1 MKSVVEEIT
10 KLRRGL
16 LTPFEQEISGR
27 YRLTVQEKDKTQ
39 TAYFFSCPIRNLNRK
54 PVELRFDNS
63 EDRSIFRGSNC
74 EISISDKI
82 MFRNSNGSCQV
93 SFPLGITKRTNTSIS
108 YEHMTVFPTFNGLA
122 FKVDSGALE
131 NIDFTLSLKSNCDD
145 LRMNSKYIAFMTQ
158 WLEPLITVLC
168 TGTLGKNGEVSG
180 DAELICRKTSSKTIS
195 IKMRAKHSEAKYVM
209 FEINMYEPK
218 LLQDTTVESKKP
230 DENNVFGNT
239 AFIGTSNCCGEQWLF
254 SRMDFSKIVD
264 LVPHEINS
272 AKLHLPKLNDSNLM
286 ISAYKVKKRFCS
298 FGSNWKN
305 KVGVGDFV
313 SRSYNNG
320 DYISLDITGFLINNE
335 SKKLIYTDGLLL
347 KCDDA
352 QNQFVVVPTADSCYS
367 PQIVEI
373 NYR

>member
-1 MKSVVEEIT
+1 MNTAVEEVT
-10 KLRRGL
+10 KLCGKL
-16 LTPFEQEISGR
+16 PDAVEQKNSNR
-27 YRLTVQEKDKTQ
+27 YRLLVQENGKTH
-39 TAYFFSCPIRNLNRK
+39 TAYLFSCPISNLNREQVK
-54 PVELRFDNS
+54 LQFENTK
-63 EDRSIFRGSNC
+63 DRSVFRGSNC
-74 EISISDKI
+74 EIIISDKI
-82 MFRNSNGSCQV
+82 VFRNSNGSCQV
-93 SFPLGITKRTNTSIS
+93 LFPLGIVQRTNTSIS

-122 FKVDSGALE
+122 FKVNSDALE
-131 NIDFTLSLKSNCDD
+131 KIEFTLSLESNCDG
-145 LRMNSKYIAFMTQ
+145 LRMNSKYVAFMTQ
-158 WLEPLITVLC
+158 WFEPLITVLC
-168 TGTLGKNGEVSG
+168 TGTLGKNGEVLG
-180 DAELICRKTSSKTIS
+180 DAELLCRKTGNKMIS
-195 IKMRAKHSEAKYVM
+195 IRMRANHTEAKYVM

-230 DENNVFGNT
+230 DENNVFGST

-254 SRMDFSKIVD
+254 SRIDFSKIVD

-272 AKLHLPKLNDSNLM
+272 AKLHLPKLNDSNLT

-305 KVGVGDFV
+305 KVGVGEFV

-320 DYISLDITGFLINNE
+320 DYISLDITDFLINNE

-347 KCDDA
+347 KCEDA
-352 QNQFVVVPTADSCYS
+352 QNEFVAVSTADSCYS

>member
-108 YEHMTVFPTFNGLA
+108 YEHMTVSPTFNGLA
-122 FKVDSGALE
+122 FKVNSDALE
-131 NIDFTLSLKSNCDD
+131 KIEFTLSLESNCDD

-158 WLEPLITVLC
+158 WFEPLITVLC
-168 TGTLGKNGEVSG
+168 TGTLGKNGEVLG

-230 DENNVFGNT
+230 DENNVFGST
-239 AFIGTSNCCGEQWLF
+239 AFIGTSMYCGEQWLL

-264 LVPHEINS
+264 LAPREINS
-272 AKLHLPKLNDSNLM
+272 VKLHLPKLNNSNLT
-286 ISAYKVKKRFCS
+286 ISAYRVKKRFCS

-305 KVGVGDFV
+305 KVSTGEAV
-313 SRSYNNG
+313 STSYDNG
-320 DYISLDITGFLINNE
+320 DYISLDITNFLTNGA
-335 SKKLIYTDGLLL
+335 SKKLIFTDGLAL
-347 KCDDA
+347 KGDETQKEFA
-352 QNQFVVVPTADSCYS
+352 VISTADSCYS